1 MPAKQATV
9 LIVEDVVSL
18 AMTYRSY
25 LKAENVAIEVVGD
38 GQAAL
43 DAVANNPPNAI
54 ILDINLPDIS
64 GMDILQTLKEKGLD
78 IPVIMITGDGS
89 VQTAVETMRRG
100 AFDFIVKP
108 FTADRLR
115 VTLRNA
121 LTQHKLKEQV
131 NELRQNFAAEGFGD
145 FIGNSLT
152 MQSVYQILRSAAQSN
167 ATVFVTGES
176 GTGKELCAEALH
188 KMSKRADKPLVA
200 INCASIP
207 PGLLESEIFGHVK
220 GSFTGATTD
229 RLGAVLSADGGT
241 LFLDEI
247 GEMQPEFQ
255 SKLLRFLETGQVQRV
270 GEDKLRKSNVRIVCA
285 TNRDPRHEVAEGRFR
300 EDLFYR
306 LHVIPV
312 EMPPLRER
320 ETDSLMLANHFLE
333 MFAMEDGKPLE
344 GFTEAAE
351 DAILTYTWP
360 GNIRE
365 LKNAVRNA
373 VVLGQGPMIDV
384 GDLPIDLHRQANP
397 APAGTRDPGVRL
409 MQPTSHA
416 GASSQI
422 VPLEQQI
429 DVAIQRAIN
438 ALDGSIPKAAAA
450 LKVSPSTIYRRLQSR
465 SHKDS
470 A

>member
-43 DAVANNPPNAI
+43 DVVANNPPNAI

-89 VQTAVETMRRG
+89 IQTAVETMRRG

-115 VTLRNA
+115 VTIRNA

-131 NELRQNFAAEGFGD
+131 NELRQSFAIEGFGD

-320 ETDSLMLANHFLE
+320 ETDSLMLANHFLQ
-333 MFAMEDGKPLE
+333 MFAKEPSM
-344 GFTEAAE
+344 
-351 DAILTYTWP
+351 
-360 GNIRE
+360 
-365 LKNAVRNA
+365 RN
-373 VVLGQGPMIDV
+373 MSD
-384 GDLPIDLHRQANP
+384 
-397 APAGTRDPGVRL
+397 
-409 MQPTSHA
+409 
-416 GASSQI
+416 
-422 VPLEQQI
+422 
-429 DVAIQRAIN
+429 
-438 ALDGSIPKAAAA
+438 
-450 LKVSPSTIYRRLQSR
+450 
-465 SHKDS
+465 
-470 A
+470 